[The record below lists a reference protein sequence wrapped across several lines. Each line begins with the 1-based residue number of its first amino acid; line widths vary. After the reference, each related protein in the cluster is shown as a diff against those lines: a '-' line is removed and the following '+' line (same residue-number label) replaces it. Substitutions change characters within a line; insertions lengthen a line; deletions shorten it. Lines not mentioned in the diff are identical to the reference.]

1 MSEMRRESPEGRG
14 SGLEALLR
22 AQRAAAFEPGFAWRV
37 MHRLRAGHA
46 DPRAAL
52 MAAVQRYFA
61 RLAPLAAL
69 ATVVF
74 AVLNA
79 RAADRGQSLVDAV
92 LGLPA
97 VTAEQ
102 AYSTLDA
109 PAEAPPA
116 PEGKG

>member
-1 MSEMRRESPEGRG
+1 MSEMRPETPRGPESGV
-14 SGLEALLR
+14 EALLR

-46 DPRAAL
+46 DPREVM

-69 ATVVF
+69 ATLAF
-74 AVLNA
+74 ALLNA
-79 RAADRGQSLVDAV
+79 RAADRGQSLLEAV
-92 LGLPA
+92 LGIPA

-102 AYSTLDA
+102 AYSTFD
-109 PAEAPPA
+109 PPA
-116 PEGKG
+116 AATPAQDGKG